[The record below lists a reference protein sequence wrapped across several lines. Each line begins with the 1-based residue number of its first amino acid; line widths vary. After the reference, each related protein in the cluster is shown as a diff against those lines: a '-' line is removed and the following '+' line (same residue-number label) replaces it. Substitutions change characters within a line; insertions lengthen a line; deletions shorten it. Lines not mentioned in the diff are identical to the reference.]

1 MNEFNNFQDNNTSS
15 GDNNTS
21 SGDNTNNSSNNI
33 DDTINMNSNNINF
46 TMRDD
51 NSGFA
56 QDIPFSSV
64 NNDNSNFNNNNFN
77 NNNKKSKKG
86 LGKTIALCV
95 LISAVVG
102 TGSGIVSSLITNNLT
117 SAGKGNNVKTVTN
130 TEKLSFSTTGGIS
143 IPDIYNKVSPAVV
156 GITTQNLTLNQ
167 FQVQGG
173 SGSGFIFNKDGYV
186 LTNYHVIEGASKISV
201 MFSNKTTADATVINY
216 DADLDIAVLKISGNM
231 EMPAVLELDASADVL
246 VGEPVIAIGSPLGE
260 TFLNSLT
267 SGIISAKDRRIEGT
281 DGVKNYIQT
290 DAAINPGNSGGP
302 LINAYGKVI
311 GINTAKISDS
321 SVSGM
326 GFAIPITSVVDVVND
341 LVADPLNNNNI
352 TLGISIKEL
361 DDSILKGYNAKNGI
375 QVVEVSAG
383 SIAAKAGIQPRDII
397 TKFNGKEINKP
408 SDLQKAKGKL
418 SSGDKVEVEIN
429 RFGETMT
436 LTLDIQ

>member
-1 MNEFNNFQDNNTSS
+1 MNEFNNFQDDNNNT
-15 GDNNTS
+15 TS
-21 SGDNTNNSSNNI
+21 STNNNNSSNDIENTVSM
-33 DDTINMNSNNINF
+33 DSNNINF
-46 TMRDD
+46 TMKNDD
-51 NSGFA
+51 SDSA
-56 QDIPFSSV
+56 QDVEFTDIYT
-64 NNDNSNFNNNNFN
+64 NNGNNNHH
-77 NNNKKSKKG
+77 NKKVKTKKMKKG

-102 TGSGIVSSLITNNLT
+102 TGSGITSSLITNKLT
-117 SAGKGNNVKTVTN
+117 ASNKSNNVKTVTN
-130 TEKLSFSTTGGIS
+130 TEQLSFSTTGGVS

-173 SGSGFIFNKDGYV
+173 SGSGFIFSKEGYV

-201 MFSNKTTADATVINY
+201 MFSNKTTADATVVNY
-216 DADLDIAVLKISGNM
+216 DEDLDVAVLKISGNM
-231 EMPAVLELDASADVL
+231 EMPAVLELDSSADVL

-267 SGIISAKDRRIEGT
+267 SGIVSAKDRRIEDT
-281 DGVKNYIQT
+281 DTVKTYIQT

-326 GFAIPITSVVDVVND
+326 GFAIPITAVADTVKD
-341 LVADPLNNNNI
+341 LVDNPLNTSI
-352 TLGISIKEL
+352 TLGVSIQNLSDTQLKYYQL
-361 DDSILKGYNAKNGI
+361 DHGVLVAS
-375 QVVEVSAG
+375 VSAG
-383 SIAAKAGIQPRDII
+383 SIAANGGIEPNDII
-397 TKFNGKEINKP
+397 TKFNGKDISST
-408 SDLQKAKGKL
+408 SDLQKAKGKV

-429 RFGETMT
+429 RSGKTMT
-436 LTLDIQ
+436 VTLNIQ

>member
-1 MNEFNNFQDNNTSS
+1 MNEFNNFQDDNNNT
-15 GDNNTS
+15 TS
-21 SGDNTNNSSNNI
+21 STNNNNSSNDIENTVSM
-33 DDTINMNSNNINF
+33 DSNNINF
-46 TMRDD
+46 TMK
-51 NSGFA
+51 
-56 QDIPFSSV
+56 
-64 NNDNSNFNNNNFN
+64 NDNSDSAQDVEFTDIYTNNGNNGNNNHH
-77 NNNKKSKKG
+77 NKKVKTKKMKKG

-102 TGSGIVSSLITNNLT
+102 TGSGITSSLITNKLT
-117 SAGKGNNVKTVTN
+117 ASNKSNNVKTVTN
-130 TEKLSFSTTGGIS
+130 TEQLSFSTTGGVS

-173 SGSGFIFNKDGYV
+173 SGSGFIFSKEGYV

-201 MFSNKTTADATVINY
+201 MFSNKTTADATVVNY
-216 DADLDIAVLKISGNM
+216 DEDLDVAVLKISGNM
-231 EMPAVLELDASADVL
+231 EMPAVLELDSSADVL

-267 SGIISAKDRRIEGT
+267 SGIVSAKDRRIEDT
-281 DGVKNYIQT
+281 DTVKTYIQT

-326 GFAIPITSVVDVVND
+326 GFAIPITAVADTVKD
-341 LVADPLNNNNI
+341 LVDNPLNTSI
-352 TLGISIKEL
+352 TLGVSIQNLSDTQLKYYQL
-361 DDSILKGYNAKNGI
+361 DHGVLVAS
-375 QVVEVSAG
+375 VSAG
-383 SIAAKAGIQPRDII
+383 SIAANGGIEPNDII
-397 TKFNGKEINKP
+397 TKFNGKDISST
-408 SDLQKAKGKL
+408 SDLQKAKGKV

-429 RFGETMT
+429 RLGKTMT
-436 LTLDIQ
+436 VTLNIQ

>member
-173 SGSGFIFNKDGYV
+173 SGSGFIFSKDGYV

-201 MFSNKTTADATVINY
+201 MFSNKTTADATVVNY
-216 DADLDIAVLKISGNM
+216 DSDLDVAVLKISGDM
-231 EMPAVLELDASADVL
+231 EMPAVLELDSSADVL

-267 SGIISAKDRRIEGT
+267 SGIISAKDRRIEDS
-281 DGVKNYIQT
+281 DGIKNYIQT

>member
-429 RFGETMT
+429 RSGKTMT

>member
-1 MNEFNNFQDNNTSS
+1 MNEFNNFQDDNNNTSS
-15 GDNNTS
+15 TNN
-21 SGDNTNNSSNNI
+21 NNSSNDIENTVSM
-33 DDTINMNSNNINF
+33 DSNNINF
-46 TMRDD
+46 TMKNDD
-51 NSGFA
+51 SDSA
-56 QDIPFSSV
+56 QDVKFEDV
-64 NNDNSNFNNNNFN
+64 YTNNSNNH
-77 NNNKKSKKG
+77 NKKVKTKKMKKG

-102 TGSGIVSSLITNNLT
+102 TGSGITSSLITNKLT
-117 SAGKGNNVKTVTN
+117 ASNKSNNVKTVTN
-130 TEKLSFSTTGGIS
+130 TEQLSFSTTGGVS

-173 SGSGFIFNKDGYV
+173 SGSGFIFSKEGYV

-201 MFSNKTTADATVINY
+201 MFSNKTTADATVVNY
-216 DADLDIAVLKISGNM
+216 DEDLDVAVLKISGNM
-231 EMPAVLELDASADVL
+231 EMPAVLELDSSADVL

-267 SGIISAKDRRIEGT
+267 SGIVSAKDRRIEDT
-281 DGVKNYIQT
+281 DTVKTYIQT

-326 GFAIPITSVVDVVND
+326 GFAIPITAVADTVKD
-341 LVADPLNNNNI
+341 LVDNPLNTSI
-352 TLGISIKEL
+352 TLGVSIQNLSDTQLKYYQL
-361 DDSILKGYNAKNGI
+361 DHGVLVAS
-375 QVVEVSAG
+375 VSAG
-383 SIAAKAGIQPRDII
+383 SIAANGGIEPNDII
-397 TKFNGKEINKP
+397 TKFNGKDISST
-408 SDLQKAKGKL
+408 SDLQKAKGKV

-429 RFGETMT
+429 RSGKTMT
-436 LTLDIQ
+436 VTLNIQ

>member
-1 MNEFNNFQDNNTSS
+1 MNEFNNFQDDNNNNTSS
-15 GDNNTS
+15 TNN
-21 SGDNTNNSSNNI
+21 NNSSNDIENTVSM
-33 DDTINMNSNNINF
+33 DSNNINF
-46 TMRDD
+46 TMKNDD
-51 NSGFA
+51 SDSA
-56 QDIPFSSV
+56 QDVEFTDIYT
-64 NNDNSNFNNNNFN
+64 NNNGNNSNNNHH
-77 NNNKKSKKG
+77 NKKVKTKKMKKG

-102 TGSGIVSSLITNNLT
+102 TGSGITSSLITNKLT
-117 SAGKGNNVKTVTN
+117 ASNKSNNVKTVTN
-130 TEKLSFSTTGGIS
+130 TEKLSFSTTGGVS

-173 SGSGFIFNKDGYV
+173 SGSGFIFSKEGYV

-201 MFSNKTTADATVINY
+201 MFSNKTTADATVVNY
-216 DADLDIAVLKISGNM
+216 DEDLDVAVLKISGNM
-231 EMPAVLELDASADVL
+231 EMPAVLELDSSADVL

-267 SGIISAKDRRIEGT
+267 SGIVSAKDRRIEDT
-281 DGVKNYIQT
+281 DTVKTYIQT

-326 GFAIPITSVVDVVND
+326 GFAIPITAVADTVKD
-341 LVADPLNNNNI
+341 LVDNPLNTSI
-352 TLGISIKEL
+352 TLGVSIQNLSDTEL
-361 DDSILKGYNAKNGI
+361 KYHQLDHGVLVAY
-375 QVVEVSAG
+375 VSAG
-383 SIAAKAGIQPRDII
+383 SIAANGGIEPNDII
-397 TKFNGKEINKP
+397 TKFNGKDISST
-408 SDLQKAKGKL
+408 SDLQKAKGKV

-429 RFGETMT
+429 RSGKTMT
-436 LTLDIQ
+436 VTLNIQ

>member
-1 MNEFNNFQDNNTSS
+1 MNEFNNFQD
-15 GDNNTS
+15 DNNTS
-21 SGDNTNNSSNNI
+21 STNNNNSSNNI
-33 DDTINMNSNNINF
+33 DDTVSMNSDDINF
-46 TMRDD
+46 IMKDSD
-51 NSGFA
+51 SDFA
-56 QDIPFSSV
+56 QDVPFTSV
-64 NNDNSNFNNNNFN
+64 HNGNNNNN
-77 NNNKKSKKG
+77 NGTNKYNNKKPKRG

-102 TGSGIVSSLITNNLT
+102 TGSGVASSLITNNLT
-117 SAGKGNNVKTVTN
+117 SSGNSNNVKTVTN
-130 TEKLSFSTTGGIS
+130 TEQLSFSTTGGVS

-173 SGSGFIFNKDGYV
+173 SGSGFIFSEEGYV

-201 MFSNKTTADATVINY
+201 MFSNKTTADATVVNY
-216 DADLDIAVLKISGNM
+216 DSDLDVAVLKISGDI

-267 SGIISAKDRRIEGT
+267 SGIISAKDRRIEDS
-281 DGVKNYIQT
+281 DGIKNYIQT

-326 GFAIPITSVVDVVND
+326 GFAIPITAVVDVVND
-341 LVADPLNNNNI
+341 LVANPLNNSV
-352 TLGISIKEL
+352 TLGVSIQNLTETQ
-361 DDSILKGYNAKNGI
+361 LKYLQIDHGVLVS
-375 QVVEVSAG
+375 QVSAG
-383 SIAAKAGIQPRDII
+383 SIAANGGIQANDVI
-397 TKFNGKEINKP
+397 TKFNGTEI
-408 SDLQKAKGKL
+408 SSTSELQKAKGKV
-418 SSGDKVEVEIN
+418 SSGDKVDVEIN
-429 RFGETMT
+429 RSGKTMT

>member
-1 MNEFNNFQDNNTSS
+1 MNEFNNFQ
-15 GDNNTS
+15 DNNTS

-64 NNDNSNFNNNNFN
+64 NNDNSNFN

>member
-1 MNEFNNFQDNNTSS
+1 MNEFNNFQDDNNNTSS
-15 GDNNTS
+15 TNN
-21 SGDNTNNSSNNI
+21 NNSSNDIENTVSM
-33 DDTINMNSNNINF
+33 DSNNINF
-46 TMRDD
+46 TMKNDD
-51 NSGFA
+51 SDSA
-56 QDIPFSSV
+56 QDVKFEDV
-64 NNDNSNFNNNNFN
+64 YTNNSNNH
-77 NNNKKSKKG
+77 NKKVKTKKG

-102 TGSGIVSSLITNNLT
+102 TGSGITSSLITNKLT
-117 SAGKGNNVKTVTN
+117 ASNKSNNVKTVTN
-130 TEKLSFSTTGGIS
+130 TEQLSFSTTGGVS

-173 SGSGFIFNKDGYV
+173 SGSGFIFSKEGYV

-201 MFSNKTTADATVINY
+201 MFSNKTTADATVVNY
-216 DADLDIAVLKISGNM
+216 DEDLDVAVLKISGNM
-231 EMPAVLELDASADVL
+231 EMPAVLELDSSADVL

-267 SGIISAKDRRIEGT
+267 SGIVSAKDRRIEDT
-281 DGVKNYIQT
+281 DTVKTYIQT

-326 GFAIPITSVVDVVND
+326 GFAIPITAVADTVKD
-341 LVADPLNNNNI
+341 LVDNPLNTSI
-352 TLGISIKEL
+352 TLGVSIQNLSDTEL
-361 DDSILKGYNAKNGI
+361 KYYQLDHGVLVAS
-375 QVVEVSAG
+375 VSAG
-383 SIAAKAGIQPRDII
+383 SIAANGGIEPNDII
-397 TKFNGKEINKP
+397 TKFNGKDISST
-408 SDLQKAKGKL
+408 SDLQKAKGKV

-429 RFGETMT
+429 LSGKTMT
-436 LTLDIQ
+436 VTLNSQ

>member
-1 MNEFNNFQDNNTSS
+1 MNEFNNFQ
-15 GDNNTS
+15 DNNTS

-51 NSGFA
+51 NSDFA

>member
-1 MNEFNNFQDNNTSS
+1 MNEFNNFQDDNNNTSS
-15 GDNNTS
+15 TNN
-21 SGDNTNNSSNNI
+21 NNSSNDIENTVSM
-33 DDTINMNSNNINF
+33 DSNNINF
-46 TMRDD
+46 TMKNDD
-51 NSGFA
+51 SDSA
-56 QDIPFSSV
+56 QDVKFEDV
-64 NNDNSNFNNNNFN
+64 YTNNSNNH
-77 NNNKKSKKG
+77 NKKVKTKKG

-102 TGSGIVSSLITNNLT
+102 TGSGITSSLITNKLT
-117 SAGKGNNVKTVTN
+117 ASNKSNNVKTVTN
-130 TEKLSFSTTGGIS
+130 TEQLSFSTTGGVS

-173 SGSGFIFNKDGYV
+173 SGSGFIFSKEGYV

-201 MFSNKTTADATVINY
+201 MFSNKTTADATVVNY
-216 DADLDIAVLKISGNM
+216 DEDLDVAVLKISGNM
-231 EMPAVLELDASADVL
+231 EMPAVLELDSSADVL

-267 SGIISAKDRRIEGT
+267 SGIVSAKDRRIEDT
-281 DGVKNYIQT
+281 DTVKTYIQT

-326 GFAIPITSVVDVVND
+326 GFAIPITAVADTVKD
-341 LVADPLNNNNI
+341 LVDNPLNTSI
-352 TLGISIKEL
+352 TLGVSIQNLSDTEL
-361 DDSILKGYNAKNGI
+361 KYYQLDHGVLVAS
-375 QVVEVSAG
+375 VSAG
-383 SIAAKAGIQPRDII
+383 SIAANGGIEPNDII
-397 TKFNGKEINKP
+397 TKFNGKDISST
-408 SDLQKAKGKL
+408 SDLQKAKGKV

-429 RFGETMT
+429 RSGKTMT
-436 LTLDIQ
+436 VTLNTQ

>member
-1 MNEFNNFQDNNTSS
+1 MNEFNNFQDDNNNTSS
-15 GDNNTS
+15 TNN
-21 SGDNTNNSSNNI
+21 NNSSNDIENTVSM
-33 DDTINMNSNNINF
+33 DSNNINF
-46 TMRDD
+46 TMKNDD
-51 NSGFA
+51 SDSA
-56 QDIPFSSV
+56 QDVKFEDV
-64 NNDNSNFNNNNFN
+64 YTNNSNNH
-77 NNNKKSKKG
+77 NKKVKTKKG

-102 TGSGIVSSLITNNLT
+102 TGSGITSSLITNKLT
-117 SAGKGNNVKTVTN
+117 ASNKSNNVKTVTN
-130 TEKLSFSTTGGIS
+130 TEQLSFSTTGGVS

-173 SGSGFIFNKDGYV
+173 SGSGFIFSKEGYV

-201 MFSNKTTADATVINY
+201 MFSNKTTADATVVNY
-216 DADLDIAVLKISGNM
+216 DEDLDVAVLKISGNM
-231 EMPAVLELDASADVL
+231 EMPAVLELDSSADVL

-267 SGIISAKDRRIEGT
+267 SGIVSAKDRRIEDT
-281 DGVKNYIQT
+281 DTVKTYIQT

-326 GFAIPITSVVDVVND
+326 GFAIPITAVADTVKD
-341 LVADPLNNNNI
+341 LVDNPLNTSI
-352 TLGISIKEL
+352 TLGVSIQNLSDTQLKYYQL
-361 DDSILKGYNAKNGI
+361 DHGVLVAS
-375 QVVEVSAG
+375 VSAG
-383 SIAAKAGIQPRDII
+383 SIAANGGIEPNDII
-397 TKFNGKEINKP
+397 TKFNGKDISST
-408 SDLQKAKGKL
+408 SDLQKAKGKV

-429 RFGETMT
+429 RSGKTMT
-436 LTLDIQ
+436 VTLNIQ

>member
-1 MNEFNNFQDNNTSS
+1 MNEFNNFQDDNNNT
-15 GDNNTS
+15 TS
-21 SGDNTNNSSNNI
+21 STNNNNSSNDIENTVSM
-33 DDTINMNSNNINF
+33 DSNNINF
-46 TMRDD
+46 TMK
-51 NSGFA
+51 
-56 QDIPFSSV
+56 
-64 NNDNSNFNNNNFN
+64 NDNSDSAQDVEFTDIYTNNGNNGNNNHH
-77 NNNKKSKKG
+77 NKKVKTKKMKKG

-102 TGSGIVSSLITNNLT
+102 TGSGITSSLITNKLT
-117 SAGKGNNVKTVTN
+117 ASNKSNNVKTVTN
-130 TEKLSFSTTGGIS
+130 TEQLSFSTTGGVS

-173 SGSGFIFNKDGYV
+173 SGSGFIFSKEGYV

-201 MFSNKTTADATVINY
+201 MFSNKTTADATVVNY
-216 DADLDIAVLKISGNM
+216 DEDLDVAVLKISGNM
-231 EMPAVLELDASADVL
+231 EMPAVLELDSSADVL

-267 SGIISAKDRRIEGT
+267 SGIVSAKDRRIEDT
-281 DGVKNYIQT
+281 DTVKTYIQT

-326 GFAIPITSVVDVVND
+326 GFAIPITAVADTVKD
-341 LVADPLNNNNI
+341 LVDNPLNTSI
-352 TLGISIKEL
+352 TLGVSIQNLSDTQLKYYQL
-361 DDSILKGYNAKNGI
+361 DHGVLVAS
-375 QVVEVSAG
+375 VSAG
-383 SIAAKAGIQPRDII
+383 SIAANGGIEPNDII
-397 TKFNGKEINKP
+397 TKFNGKDISST
-408 SDLQKAKGKL
+408 SDLQKAKGKV

-429 RFGETMT
+429 RSGKTMT
-436 LTLDIQ
+436 VTLNIQ

>member
-1 MNEFNNFQDNNTSS
+1 MNEFNNFQDDNNNT
-15 GDNNTS
+15 TS
-21 SGDNTNNSSNNI
+21 STNNNNSSNDIENTVSM
-33 DDTINMNSNNINF
+33 DSNNINF
-46 TMRDD
+46 TMKNDD
-51 NSGFA
+51 SDSA
-56 QDIPFSSV
+56 QDVKFEDV
-64 NNDNSNFNNNNFN
+64 YTNNSNNH
-77 NNNKKSKKG
+77 NKKVKTKKG

-102 TGSGIVSSLITNNLT
+102 TGSGITSSLITNKLT
-117 SAGKGNNVKTVTN
+117 ASNKSNNVKTVTN
-130 TEKLSFSTTGGIS
+130 TEQLSFSTTGGVS

-173 SGSGFIFNKDGYV
+173 SGSGFIFSKEGYV

-201 MFSNKTTADATVINY
+201 MFSNKTTADATVVNY
-216 DADLDIAVLKISGNM
+216 DEDLDVAVLKISGNM
-231 EMPAVLELDASADVL
+231 EMPAVLELDSSADVL

-267 SGIISAKDRRIEGT
+267 SGIVSAKDRRIEDT
-281 DGVKNYIQT
+281 DTVKTYIQT

-326 GFAIPITSVVDVVND
+326 GFAIPITAVADTVKD
-341 LVADPLNNNNI
+341 LVDNPLNTSI
-352 TLGISIKEL
+352 TLGVSIQNLSDTQLKYYQL
-361 DDSILKGYNAKNGI
+361 DHGVLVAS
-375 QVVEVSAG
+375 VSAG
-383 SIAAKAGIQPRDII
+383 SIAANGGIEPNDII
-397 TKFNGKEINKP
+397 TKFNGKDISST
-408 SDLQKAKGKL
+408 SDLQKAKGKV

-429 RFGETMT
+429 RSGKTMT
-436 LTLDIQ
+436 VTLNIQ

>member
-51 NSGFA
+51 NSDFA

>member
-1 MNEFNNFQDNNTSS
+1 MNEFNNFQDDNNNTSS
-15 GDNNTS
+15 TNN
-21 SGDNTNNSSNNI
+21 NNSSNDIENTVSM
-33 DDTINMNSNNINF
+33 DSNNINF
-46 TMRDD
+46 TMK
-51 NSGFA
+51 
-56 QDIPFSSV
+56 
-64 NNDNSNFNNNNFN
+64 NDNSDSAQDVEFTDIYTNNGNNNHH
-77 NNNKKSKKG
+77 NKKVKTKKMKKG

-102 TGSGIVSSLITNNLT
+102 TGSGITSSLITNKLT
-117 SAGKGNNVKTVTN
+117 ASNKSNNVKTVTN
-130 TEKLSFSTTGGIS
+130 TEQLSFSTTGGVS

-173 SGSGFIFNKDGYV
+173 SGSGFIFSKEGYV

-201 MFSNKTTADATVINY
+201 MFSNKTTADATVVNY
-216 DADLDIAVLKISGNM
+216 DEDLDVAVLKISGNM
-231 EMPAVLELDASADVL
+231 EMPAVLELDSSADVL

-267 SGIISAKDRRIEGT
+267 SGIVSAKDRRIEDT
-281 DGVKNYIQT
+281 DTVKTYIQT

-326 GFAIPITSVVDVVND
+326 GFAIPITAVADTVKD
-341 LVADPLNNNNI
+341 LVDNPLNTSI
-352 TLGISIKEL
+352 TLGVSIQNLSDTQLKYYQL
-361 DDSILKGYNAKNGI
+361 DHGVLVAS
-375 QVVEVSAG
+375 VSAG
-383 SIAAKAGIQPRDII
+383 SIAANGGIEPNDII
-397 TKFNGKEINKP
+397 TKFNGKDISST
-408 SDLQKAKGKL
+408 SDLQKAKGKV

-429 RFGETMT
+429 RSGKTMT
-436 LTLDIQ
+436 VTLNIQ

>member
-1 MNEFNNFQDNNTSS
+1 MNEFNNFQD
-15 GDNNTS
+15 DNNTS
-21 SGDNTNNSSNNI
+21 STNNNNNNNI
-33 DDTINMNSNNINF
+33 DDTISMNSNNINF

-51 NSGFA
+51 DSDFA
-56 QDIPFSSV
+56 QDVHFTHVHDDNIY
-64 NNDNSNFNNNNFN
+64 NDNIYNNNNN
-77 NNNKKSKKG
+77 NDKKTKNKKNKRG
-86 LGKTIALCV
+86 LGKNIALCV

-102 TGSGIVSSLITNNLT
+102 TGSGITSSLITNKLT
-117 SAGKGNNVKTVTN
+117 ASSKSDNVKTVTN
-130 TEKLSFSTTGGIS
+130 TEQLSFSTTGGVS

-173 SGSGFIFNKDGYV
+173 SGSGFIFSEEGYV
-186 LTNYHVIEGASKISV
+186 LTNYHVIEGASKISI
-201 MFSNKTTADATVINY
+201 MFSNKTTADATVVNY
-216 DADLDIAVLKISGNM
+216 DSDLDVAVLKISGDM
-231 EMPAVLELDASADVL
+231 EMPAVLELDSSADVL

-267 SGIISAKDRRIEGT
+267 SGIISAKDRRIEDS
-281 DGVKNYIQT
+281 DGIKNYIQT

-326 GFAIPITSVVDVVND
+326 GFAIPITAVVDVVND
-341 LVADPLNNNNI
+341 LVENPLNNSI
-352 TLGISIKEL
+352 TLGVSIQDL
-361 DDSILKGYNAKNGI
+361 TDTQLKYLQIDHGVLVA
-375 QVVEVSAG
+375 QVSAG
-383 SIAAKAGIQPRDII
+383 SIAANGGIEPNDVI
-397 TKFNGKEINKP
+397 TKFNGKEISST
-408 SDLQKAKGKL
+408 SDLQKAKGKV

-429 RFGETMT
+429 RSGKTMT

>member
-1 MNEFNNFQDNNTSS
+1 MNEFNNFQDDNNNT
-15 GDNNTS
+15 TS
-21 SGDNTNNSSNNI
+21 STNNNNSSNDIENTVSM
-33 DDTINMNSNNINF
+33 DSNNINF
-46 TMRDD
+46 TMKNDD
-51 NSGFA
+51 SDSA
-56 QDIPFSSV
+56 QDVKFEDV
-64 NNDNSNFNNNNFN
+64 YTNNSNNH
-77 NNNKKSKKG
+77 NKKVKTKKGQMKKG

-102 TGSGIVSSLITNNLT
+102 TGSGITSSLITNKLT
-117 SAGKGNNVKTVTN
+117 ASNKSNNVKTVTN
-130 TEKLSFSTTGGIS
+130 TEQLSFSTTGGVS

-173 SGSGFIFNKDGYV
+173 SGSGFIFSKEGYV

-201 MFSNKTTADATVINY
+201 MFSNKTTADATVVNY
-216 DADLDIAVLKISGNM
+216 DEDLDVAVLKISGNM
-231 EMPAVLELDASADVL
+231 EMPAVLELDSSADVL

-267 SGIISAKDRRIEGT
+267 SGIVSAKDRRIEDT
-281 DGVKNYIQT
+281 DTVKTYIQT

-326 GFAIPITSVVDVVND
+326 GFAIPITAVADTVKD
-341 LVADPLNNNNI
+341 LVDNPLNTSI
-352 TLGISIKEL
+352 TLGVSIQNLSDTQLKYYQL
-361 DDSILKGYNAKNGI
+361 DHGVLVAS
-375 QVVEVSAG
+375 VSAG
-383 SIAAKAGIQPRDII
+383 SIAANGGIEPNDII
-397 TKFNGKEINKP
+397 TKFNGKDISST
-408 SDLQKAKGKL
+408 SDLQKAKGKV

-429 RFGETMT
+429 RSGKTMT
-436 LTLDIQ
+436 VTLNIQ

>member
-361 DDSILKGYNAKNGI
+361 DDSILKDYNAKNGI

>member
-1 MNEFNNFQDNNTSS
+1 MNEFNNFQDDNNNT
-15 GDNNTS
+15 TS
-21 SGDNTNNSSNNI
+21 STNNNNSSNDIENTVSM
-33 DDTINMNSNNINF
+33 DSNNINF
-46 TMRDD
+46 TMK
-51 NSGFA
+51 
-56 QDIPFSSV
+56 
-64 NNDNSNFNNNNFN
+64 NDNSDSAQDVKFEDVYTNNSNNH
-77 NNNKKSKKG
+77 NKKVKTKKG

-102 TGSGIVSSLITNNLT
+102 TGSGITSSLITNKLT
-117 SAGKGNNVKTVTN
+117 ASNKSNNVKTVTN
-130 TEKLSFSTTGGIS
+130 TEQLSFSTTGGVS

-173 SGSGFIFNKDGYV
+173 SGSGFIFSKEGYV

-201 MFSNKTTADATVINY
+201 MFSNKTTADATVVNY
-216 DADLDIAVLKISGNM
+216 DEDLDVAVLKISGNM
-231 EMPAVLELDASADVL
+231 EMPAVLELDSSADVL

-267 SGIISAKDRRIEGT
+267 SGIVSAKDRRIEDT
-281 DGVKNYIQT
+281 DTVKTYIQT

-326 GFAIPITSVVDVVND
+326 GFAIPITAVADTVKD
-341 LVADPLNNNNI
+341 LVDNPLNTSI
-352 TLGISIKEL
+352 TLGVSIQNLSDTQLKYYQL
-361 DDSILKGYNAKNGI
+361 DHGVLVAS
-375 QVVEVSAG
+375 VSAG
-383 SIAAKAGIQPRDII
+383 SIAANGGIEPNDII
-397 TKFNGKEINKP
+397 TKFNGKDISST
-408 SDLQKAKGKL
+408 SDLQKAKGKV

-429 RFGETMT
+429 RSGKTMT
-436 LTLDIQ
+436 VTLNIQ

>member
-1 MNEFNNFQDNNTSS
+1 MNEFNNFQ
-15 GDNNTS
+15 DNNTS

-341 LVADPLNNNNI
+341 LVANPLNNNNI
-352 TLGISIKEL
+352 TLGISIREL
-361 DDSILKGYNAKNGI
+361 DDSTSKMYNAKNGI
-375 QVVEVSAG
+375 EVMQVAAG

>member
-1 MNEFNNFQDNNTSS
+1 MNEFNNFQDDNNNTSS
-15 GDNNTS
+15 TNN
-21 SGDNTNNSSNNI
+21 NNSSNDIENTVSM
-33 DDTINMNSNNINF
+33 DSNNINF
-46 TMRDD
+46 TMKNDD
-51 NSGFA
+51 SDSA
-56 QDIPFSSV
+56 QDVKFEDV
-64 NNDNSNFNNNNFN
+64 YTNNSNNH
-77 NNNKKSKKG
+77 NKKVKTKKG

-102 TGSGIVSSLITNNLT
+102 TGSGITSSLITNKLT
-117 SAGKGNNVKTVTN
+117 ASNKSKNVKTVTN
-130 TEKLSFSTTGGIS
+130 TEQLSFSTTGGVS

-173 SGSGFIFNKDGYV
+173 SGSGFIFSKEGYV

-201 MFSNKTTADATVINY
+201 MFSNKTTADATVVNY
-216 DADLDIAVLKISGNM
+216 DEDLDVAVLKISGNM
-231 EMPAVLELDASADVL
+231 EMPAVLELDSSADVL

-267 SGIISAKDRRIEGT
+267 SGIVSAKDRRIEDT
-281 DGVKNYIQT
+281 DTVKTYIQT

-326 GFAIPITSVVDVVND
+326 GFAIPITAVADTVKD
-341 LVADPLNNNNI
+341 LVDNPLNTSI
-352 TLGISIKEL
+352 TLGVSIQNLSDTQLKYYQL
-361 DDSILKGYNAKNGI
+361 DHGVLVAS
-375 QVVEVSAG
+375 VSAG
-383 SIAAKAGIQPRDII
+383 SIAANGGIEPNDII
-397 TKFNGKEINKP
+397 TKFNGKDISST
-408 SDLQKAKGKL
+408 SDLQKAKGKV

-429 RFGETMT
+429 RSGKTMT
-436 LTLDIQ
+436 VTLNIQ